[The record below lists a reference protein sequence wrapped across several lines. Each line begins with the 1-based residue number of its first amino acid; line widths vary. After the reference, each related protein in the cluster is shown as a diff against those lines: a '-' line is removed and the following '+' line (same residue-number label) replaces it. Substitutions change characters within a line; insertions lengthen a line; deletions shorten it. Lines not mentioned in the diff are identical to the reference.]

1 MAMKSFHIKAIV
13 VVALVVTGLVLAI
26 GGCGGGGAAATS
38 TTASS
43 AVLPSTATTT
53 TTVLA
58 ALPLDE
64 LSTFESKDPFIQ
76 QAVPTT
82 AASSTTTGTGPTTTS
97 HSTTTTQHTTTTH
110 SGSTS
115 STIPT
120 SVTSP
125 SHSLKVLSIDVI
137 NGTPVVT
144 IQVDGTVY
152 ADKKVGASFSTG
164 WGGIKIL
171 AIDPQAQTVT
181 LLHGSETLTLRVG
194 QSILK

>member
-1 MAMKSFHIKAIV
+1 MKSSYVK
-13 VVALVVTGLVLAI
+13 ALVVLALVAAGLALAI

-38 TTASS
+38 TTTRRA
-43 AVLPSTATTT
+43 ALPSTATTT
-53 TTVLA
+53 TTILA

-64 LSTFESKDPFIQ
+64 LSTFDSKDPFIQ

-82 AASSTTTGTGPTTTS
+82 AKPSTTTGTGSTTTS
-97 HSTTTTQHTTTTH
+97 HSTTTLHTTTTH

-115 STIPT
+115 STVPT

-137 NGTPVVT
+137 TGTPVVT
-144 IQVDGTVY
+144 VQVDGTVY
-152 ADKKVGASFSTG
+152 ADKKVGDSFSTA

-171 AIDPQAQTVT
+171 AIDPQGQTVT
-181 LLHGSETLTLRVG
+181 LLHGSETRTLRSG

>member
-1 MAMKSFHIKAIV
+1 MKSSHIKALVVLVLV
-13 VVALVVTGLVLAI
+13 VVAVVLAI
-26 GGCGGGGAAATS
+26 GGCGGGKTAVTSASAT
-38 TTASS
+38 TRGT
-43 AVLPSTATTT
+43 VLPSTATTT
-53 TTVLA
+53 TVIA

-82 AASSTTTGTGPTTTS
+82 ASSSTTTTPGQTTTTRS
-97 HSTTTTQHTTTTH
+97 STTTTRNTSTTRSGTT
-110 SGSTS
+110 ST
-115 STIPT
+115 TVPT
-120 SVTSP
+120 TVTSP

-181 LLHGSETLTLRVG
+181 LLHGSETRTLGVG